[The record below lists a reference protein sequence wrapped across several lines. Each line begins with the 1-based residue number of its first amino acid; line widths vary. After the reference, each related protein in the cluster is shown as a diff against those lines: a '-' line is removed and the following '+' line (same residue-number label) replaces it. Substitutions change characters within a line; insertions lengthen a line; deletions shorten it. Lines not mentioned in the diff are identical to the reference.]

1 MVWSQRNTDFYGRDR
16 AAELVDAPY
25 RGFVHAL
32 SKARIPY
39 VPVHID
45 HVDREAGTLKVL
57 VLPNIAAM
65 SEAQC
70 MGVRRFVEKG
80 GSVVATGVTS
90 LYDEFGDARKDF
102 GLADLFGAHY
112 AGKPREEVS
121 WAESSQHTYLR
132 LSPELRAGVYG
143 PKAGNEPI
151 AKGERHPILRAFE
164 KTDILPF
171 GGMLGS
177 LKTDPDALVPLTF
190 IPAFPVYPPET
201 SWMRQPST
209 DVPGLVVRGRVAFL
223 PADIDRRYARESLPD
238 HGTLLANLIRWAA
251 QGQLPV
257 QVEGPG
263 ILDVNV
269 YTQRSRV
276 IAHVVNLTS
285 TGWMNVDELV
295 PVGPIRIRVKLPGD
309 VRGKTAK
316 LLVAHRTAV
325 PATTNNGW
333 TEVKL
338 DSVQDHAVVV
348 IE

>member
-1 MVWSQRNTDFYGRDR
+1 MTRRVLEWAAGIRGPGRVWRSGRFRAGRD
-16 AAELVDAPY
+16 ADALAFLTPGP
-25 RGFVHAL
+25 R
-32 SKARIPY
+32 S
-39 VPVHID
+39 
-45 HVDREAGTLKVL
+45 
-57 VLPNIAAM
+57 
-65 SEAQC
+65 
-70 MGVRRFVEKG
+70 
-80 GSVVATGVTS
+80 
-90 LYDEFGDARKDF
+90 
-102 GLADLFGAHY
+102 GL
-112 AGKPREEVS
+112 EVS
-121 WAESSQHTYLR
+121 RNPRATRLASAAVVEIPLAER
-132 LSPELRAGVYG
+132 VPI
-143 PKAGNEPI
+143 AGNEPA

-164 KTDILPF
+164 KTDIMPF

-190 IPAFPVYPPET
+190 IPAFPDYPPET

-251 QGQLPV
+251 GGQLPV

-285 TGWMNVDELV
+285 TGWMPVDELV

-325 PATTNNGW
+325 PATTKNGW
-333 TEVKL
+333 VEVKL
-338 DSVQDHAVVV
+338 DSVLDHEVVV
-348 IE
+348 IK

>member
-1 MVWSQRNTDFYGRDR
+1 M
-16 AAELVDAPY
+16 
-25 RGFVHAL
+25 
-32 SKARIPY
+32 
-39 VPVHID
+39 
-45 HVDREAGTLKVL
+45 
-57 VLPNIAAM
+57 
-65 SEAQC
+65 
-70 MGVRRFVEKG
+70 
-80 GSVVATGVTS
+80 VATGVTS
-90 LYDEFGDARKDF
+90 IYDEFGDARKDF

-143 PKAGNEPI
+143 PKAGNEPV

-209 DVPGLVVRGRVAFL
+209 DIPGLVVRGRVAFL

-325 PATTNNGW
+325 PVATNNGW
-333 TEVKL
+333 AEVKL
-338 DSVQDHAVVV
+338 DSVLDHEVVV